1 MPEEI
6 LGVIDPLLISAV
18 PYIVIIL
25 LIIENWWWVIVPFV
39 LWKPTSF
46 LWLWWRNEIWDDKQK
61 NILLEIRVPND
72 ILKPIRAMEVVL
84 MGLWQIHQ
92 PPAPIEKWWDGQDTP
107 AYSFEVASIDGV
119 PHFLLRCNALF
130 RGMVE
135 SHIYSQFP
143 DAEIAEVED
152 YTKRVPSDMPNKEWD
167 LFAAD
172 YKLKKPNPYPIK
184 TYREFET
191 ERESKEE
198 KRIDPIASLLEGLS
212 TLKKGEQIWV
222 QIRAKAVSESDVD
235 GDLRWITQGK
245 QIIDKLTFRGGSAP
259 KQSFIG
265 EIISTMLY
273 GPPKKEEKSKDI
285 LPPEMKLTSG
295 ERDVVAAIEKKLSK
309 PAYRCYIRFVYLG
322 KKGVLFNPNR
332 KLAMSYFTN
341 FVTDDL
347 NAPVPDSP
355 TLTKV
360 RRKWYD
366 PIWFP
371 NRRLYLKKRQSFR
384 KYILRVPYYFPRSG
398 GEFILNVE
406 ELATL
411 YHFPSRTLTPSSLL
425 SRVEFKKG
433 EAPYELPVE
442 D

>member
-6 LGVIDPLLISAV
+6 IDIIRPALITAL
-18 PYIVIIL
+18 PYIVIVL
-25 LIIENWWWVIVPFV
+25 LVIENWWWVIVPFI

-46 LWLWWRNEIWDDKQK
+46 LWLWWRNEIWSDKQK
-61 NILLEIRVPND
+61 DILLEIRIPKD
-72 ILKPIRAMEVVL
+72 ILKPMRAMEVVL

-107 AYSFEVASIDGV
+107 AYSFEIASIDGV
-119 PHFLLRCNALF
+119 LHFLLRCNASS

-143 DAEIAEVED
+143 DAEIIEVED
-152 YTKRVPSDMPNKEWD
+152 YTKKVPSDMPNKEWD
-167 LFAAD
+167 LWAAD
-172 YKLKKPNPYPIK
+172 YKLNKPSAYPIK

-222 QIRAKAVSESDVD
+222 QIRAKAVLESDVV
-235 GDLRWITQGK
+235 GDLAWISQGK
-245 QIIDKLTFRGGSAP
+245 EIINKLTFRGGPTP
-259 KQSFIG
+259 KKSFLR
-265 EIISTMLY
+265 EIVDILY
-273 GPPKKEEKSKDI
+273 GSPKVEEKPRDI
-285 LPPEMKLTSG
+285 LPPEMKLTAG
-295 ERDVVAAIEKKLSK
+295 ERDVVAAIERKISK

-322 KKGVLFNPNR
+322 KKGVFFKPNL
-332 KLAMSYFTN
+332 KLPMSYFTN

-347 NAPVPDSP
+347 NAPVPDSL

-360 RRKWYD
+360 RRNWID
-366 PIWFP
+366 VLWFP

-384 KYILRVPYYFPRSG
+384 KYLMRVPYYFPKSG

-425 SRVEFKKG
+425 PRIESKKG